1 MAEVKA
7 NIGDID
13 GLITA
18 IKNSKEAINTKVSID
33 EPSKSKDIMLFEYI
47 DKVKEISKLLVEY
60 KKLLDKDISDINNS
74 KIKIQEM
81 DKEMV
86 NLSKST

>member
-7 NIGDID
+7 NIKDID

-74 KIKIQEM
+74 KEKIQEM
-81 DKEMV
+81 DKEMT